1 MNYKTLRGE
10 ILVVVDKEDKYSHQ
24 IEGTDIKLFIDK
36 DFGWNEREKNA
47 VNAVVYADNPI
58 GLKEGTRIVCWH
70 NSFADHKLVQVIQ
83 SKDESVYGGYKKVY
97 IYTINPKNIFFY
109 FDEDGNPI
117 PMPGYI
123 LAERIYKKA
132 KTSALILTD
141 LSDEK
146 ENNRVLVTNVGKICD
161 TNSNEKVYESNIK
174 PNDIV
179 IIETMAD
186 YEVVYAD
193 KGREHRL
200 IRVKTDDIIAID
212 HGYELTENHK
222 TGI

>member
-1 MNYKTLRGE
+1 MKYKPLRGE
-10 ILVVVDKEDKYSHQ
+10 IVVVVDKEDKYSHQ

-47 VNAVVYADNPI
+47 VNAVVYQENHL

-70 NSFADHKLVQVIQ
+70 NSFADHNLVQTIQ
-83 SKDESVYGGYKKVY
+83 TKDESVYHGYKKVY
-97 IYTINPKNIFFY
+97 IYTVNPKNIFFY
-109 FDEDGNPI
+109 FDDNGEPT

-132 KTSALILTD
+132 KVSNLILTD

-146 ENNRVLVTNVGKICD
+146 EQNRVLVAKVAENWDK
-161 TNSNEKVYESNIK
+161 NSNQKVSELPFK

-179 IIETMAD
+179 IMETMAD

-193 KGREHRL
+193 KGKEHRL
-200 IRVKTDDIIAID
+200 IRVKVDDIIAID
-212 HGYELTENHK
+212 HGYKLTDNHK
-222 TGI
+222 TGV

>member
-47 VNAVVYADNPI
+47 VNATVYSDTDI

-70 NSFADHKLVQVIQ
+70 NSFADHKLVQTIQ

-97 IYTINPKNIFFY
+97 IYAVSPKNIFFY
-109 FDEDGNPI
+109 FDDNGEPK

-132 KTSALILTD
+132 KTSALVLTD

-146 ENNRVLVTNVGKICD
+146 ENNHVIVTNIAEKRD
-161 TNSNEKVYESNIK
+161 EKVYESNIK

-200 IRVKTDDIIAID
+200 IRVKVDDIIAID
-212 HGYELTENHK
+212 HGYQLTENHK
-222 TGI
+222 TGV

>member
-1 MNYKTLRGE
+1 MNYKPLRGE
-10 ILVVVDKEDKYSHQ
+10 IVVVVDKEDKYSHT

-47 VNAVVYADNPI
+47 VNAVVYADNHL

-70 NSFADHKLVQVIQ
+70 NSFADHNLIEAIVT
-83 SKDESVYGGYKKVY
+83 KDDSVYGGNKKLY
-97 IYTINPKNIFFY
+97 IYAVRPKNIFFY
-109 FDEDGNPI
+109 FDEEGNPA

-132 KTSALILTD
+132 KTSALVLTD

-146 ENNRVLVTNVGKICD
+146 ENNRVLVTKVAN
-161 TNSNEKVYESNIK
+161 NSDEKVSEQYIK

-179 IIETMAD
+179 IVETMAD

-200 IRVKTDDIIAID
+200 IRVKEEDIIAID
-212 HGYELTENHK
+212 HGYQLTENHK
-222 TGI
+222 TGV

>member
-1 MNYKTLRGE
+1 MNYKPLRGE
-10 ILVVVDKEDKYSHQ
+10 IVVVVDKEDKYSHQ

-47 VNAVVYADNPI
+47 VNATVYADNPT

-70 NSFADHKLVQVIQ
+70 NSFADHNLVNTITTIE
-83 SKDESVYGGYKKVY
+83 DSVYGGKKKVY
-97 IYTINPKNIFFY
+97 IYTVRPKNIFFY
-109 FDEDGNPI
+109 FDDDGNPT

-132 KTSALILTD
+132 KTSALLLTD

-146 ENNRVLVTNVGKICD
+146 ENNRVVVTNIANNVTDCSFKKG
-161 TNSNEKVYESNIK
+161 
-174 PNDIV
+174 DIV

-193 KGREHRL
+193 KGRENRL
-200 IRVKTDDIIAID
+200 IRVKEEDIIAID

-222 TGI
+222 TGV

>member
-1 MNYKTLRGE
+1 MNYKPLRNE
-10 ILVVVDKEDKYSHQ
+10 LLVVVDKEDKYSHR
-24 IEGTDIKLFIDK
+24 IEGTDITLFIDK

-47 VNAVVYADNPI
+47 VNATVYHPGASSLP
-58 GLKEGTRIVCWH
+58 EGTRIVCWH
-70 NSFADHKLVQVIQ
+70 NSFGDHNLVTTIQ
-83 SKDESVYGGYKKVY
+83 TKEDSVYSGYKKVY
-97 IYTINPKNIFFY
+97 IYNVNIKHVFFY
-109 FDEDGNPI
+109 FDDDGNPT

-123 LAERIYKKA
+123 LADRIYKKA
-132 KTSALILTD
+132 KTSEIILTD

-146 ENNRVLVTNVGKICD
+146 EQNHVLVTNVGIICD
-161 TNSNEKVYESNIK
+161 KNSNEKVYESNIK

>member
-1 MNYKTLRGE
+1 MNYKPLRGE
-10 ILVVVDKEDKYSHQ
+10 IVVVVDKEDKYSHT

-70 NSFADHKLVQVIQ
+70 NSFADHNLVSTIQ
-83 SKDESVYGGYKKVY
+83 TKDDSVYGGYKKVY
-97 IYTINPKNIFFY
+97 IYTVRPKNIFFY
-109 FDEDGNPI
+109 FDDNGEPA

-132 KTSALILTD
+132 KTSALVLTD

-146 ENNRVLVTNVGKICD
+146 ENNRVLVTKVAN
-161 TNSNEKVYESNIK
+161 NSDEKVSEQYIK

-179 IIETMAD
+179 IVETMAD

-200 IRVKTDDIIAID
+200 IRVKEEDIIAID
-212 HGYELTENHK
+212 HGYQLTENHK
-222 TGI
+222 TGV